1 MLLGKKKR
9 KVLSQAPE
17 EQPKT
22 FQTTKV
28 STLEPPIKQQKIS
41 QEKVP
46 LLMPEET

>member
-9 KVLSQAPE
+9 KLVPQAPE

-41 QEKVP
+41 QDKVP
-46 LLMPEET
+46 LLLPAET